1 METTIT
7 TRLPLN
13 FDENGQAIVDFDF
26 QALQEEYKNYYR
38 LDQRSQVMTV
48 TENYLMFTFRA
59 TLLPRARANTAVYRG
74 GSRRY
79 GPNAY

>member
-13 FDENGQAIVDFDF
+13 FDAHGQAIVDFDF

-38 LDQRSQVMTV
+38 IDQRSQVMTV
-48 TENYLMFTFRA
+48 TDNYLLFTFRA
-59 TLLPRARANTAVYRG
+59 TLLPRPSAHSPVCRDST
-74 GSRRY
+74 RRY
-79 GPNAY
+79 GRHVY

>member
-38 LDQRSQVMTV
+38 LDQHSQVMTV
-48 TENYLMFTFRA
+48 TEHYILFTFRA
-59 TLLPRARANTAVYRG
+59 TLLPRPKANAPVVRG
-74 GSRRY
+74 GTRRY
-79 GPNAY
+79 GRNCY